1 MIEFRSSSA
10 CCKMDILLQDGIVG
24 PPKKLDWEARAKKE
38 EHTTSEAAKK
48 VLWECSEQ
56 AIGHDFFQVS

>member
-1 MIEFRSSSA
+1 ML
-10 CCKMDILLQDGIVG
+10 MDILLQDGIVG

-38 EHTTSEAAKK
+38 EHTTSEAAKRL
-48 VLWECSEQ
+48 LWERSER